1 MNPKSLAAAAL
12 LTLGALTLTACQSG
26 TAATGGAAA
35 TAAAAPSSAS
45 VQPTSSAQTLSS
57 VSSTSRGGAPG
68 GGTSGAT
75 SGSTSTGSTQA
86 AGTQSGSGSDAYA
99 YKHPCSA
106 QQLSVQ
112 ASRRSGSSSQWV
124 ITVRN
129 TRTTSCGL
137 SYYPLVSLDNSKA
150 ADGSQAVTPLV
161 PSGLGG
167 PPAYVLD
174 AGSTAYAV
182 IDLDP
187 TGATTGTVAGI
198 DQLNVLP
205 DGDHMPDADT
215 LNFPLG
221 SKASVLKPKLG
232 LYRSNV
238 GDAVSSMEQAD
249 TQP

>member
-12 LTLGALTLTACQSG
+12 FALGAVTLTACQSG
-26 TAATGGAAA
+26 TAAAGGTAAA
-35 TAAAAPSSAS
+35 VTAAPSSAS
-45 VQPTSSAQTLSS
+45 AQPTSSAQTLSS
-57 VSSTSRGGAPG
+57 RSSASRSSAPDSSASDRTSGTSAGSTPA
-68 GGTSGAT
+68 GGTSG
-75 SGSTSTGSTQA
+75 GND
-86 AGTQSGSGSDAYA
+86 SDAYA
-99 YKHPCSA
+99 YKHPCSP

-112 ASRRSGSSSQWV
+112 ANRRSDSSSQWV

-129 TRTTSCGL
+129 TQTKSCGL

-187 TGATTGTVAGI
+187 SGTTTGTVAGI

-205 DGDHMPDADT
+205 DGDHMPNADT

-221 SKASVLKPKLG
+221 SGASVLKPKLG

>member
-12 LTLGALTLTACQSG
+12 FTLGALTLTACQSG
-26 TAATGGAAA
+26 TAAAGGAAA
-35 TAAAAPSSAS
+35 AATSAPSSAS
-45 VQPTSSAQTLSS
+45 AQPTSSAQTLSS
-57 VSSTSRGGAPG
+57 RSSTSRSSAPDS
-68 GGTSGAT
+68 GTSDGA
-75 SGSTSTGSTQA
+75 SGSTSGSSPA
-86 AGTQSGSGSDAYA
+86 AGTPAGSDGDAYA
-99 YKHPCSA
+99 YKHPCSP

-129 TRTTSCGL
+129 THTTSCGL